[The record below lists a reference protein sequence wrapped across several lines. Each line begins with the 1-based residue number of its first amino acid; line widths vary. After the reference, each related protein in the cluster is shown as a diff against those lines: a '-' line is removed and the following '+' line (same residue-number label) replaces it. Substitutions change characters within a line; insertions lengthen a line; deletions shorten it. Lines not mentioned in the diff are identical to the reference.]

1 MVSWKFM
8 LPPRKA
14 WLGRSCSKRS
24 DSLSHTMSHL
34 ARAGSAAVD
43 EGPAKAADAEDAEDV
58 EDEDEVASASKDS
71 ETEAEDP
78 RTEASSGNSAPATAG
93 AEKKSKSAYPKDIII
108 IPLAR

>member
-1 MVSWKFM
+1 
-8 LPPRKA
+8 
-14 WLGRSCSKRS
+14 
-24 DSLSHTMSHL
+24 MSHL

>member
-1 MVSWKFM
+1 
-8 LPPRKA
+8 
-14 WLGRSCSKRS
+14 
-24 DSLSHTMSHL
+24 MSHL
-34 ARAGSAAVD
+34 ARAGSAVD

-58 EDEDEVASASKDS
+58 EDEDDVASASKDS

-78 RTEASSGNSAPATAG
+78 RTEPSSGNSGDAPATAG